1 MTHYETEQTFL
12 MFIRECA
19 IDTNDPIIGDGA
31 LHRFHIIGDKKGSK
45 NGAYLL
51 HVDGIAN
58 GFVENHKTGQR
69 HNWKADKPVAPLTPA
84 QKAEFEAKKEAQRRA
99 KQRESEQAA
108 IVARK
113 LWQQGVKVTNPH
125 QHPYL
130 LKKGITG
137 KYARI
142 LAGDLLIALFN
153 EQREI
158 STLQF
163 IDQYGEKRFLTNGK
177 TSECFAPVGKH
188 NAPTDKV
195 LICEGYATAE
205 SLHDDMGHFVVAA
218 MMANNLEKVARVIRR
233 LFPDAPI
240 VICGDN
246 DVSGV
251 GQNAAK
257 QAAAVCGGSWIVPT
271 IAGAD
276 FNDVISGGVE

>member
-1 MTHYETEQTFL
+1 MNYHDAVSQFEGALRGANIEVTTPL
-12 MFIRECA
+12 
-19 IDTNDPIIGDGA
+19 IGDGRIQRA
-31 LHRFHIIGDKKGSK
+31 YVVGDKRGSK
-45 NGAYLL
+45 NLSYQL
-51 HVDGIAN
+51 HTDGIPN
-58 GFVENHKTGQR
+58 GWFEHFKTGTRQY
-69 HNWKADKPVAPLTPA
+69 WKADKPVVPLSPTE
-84 QKAEFEAKKEAQRRA
+84 KAEFEAKKRDRERE
-99 KQRESEQAA
+99 KQREYEQIA

-113 LWQQGVKVTNPH
+113 TWQQGVKIQNPN
-125 QHPYL
+125 QHSYL
-130 LKKGITG
+130 TKKRISG

-142 LAGDLLIALFN
+142 LAGDLLIALWN

-163 IDQYGEKRFLTNGK
+163 IDQHGEKRFLKGGK
-177 TSECFAPVGKH
+177 KAGCFAPVGKH
-188 NAPTDKV
+188 HAPTDKI

-205 SLHDDMGHFVVAA
+205 SLHDDTGHFVIAA
-218 MMANNLEKVARVIRR
+218 MDANNLEPVARVIRR

-257 QAAAVCGGSWIVPT
+257 RAAAVCGGSWIVPT